1 MVREIIPEHSRRAD
15 AFALWNRAPMPM
27 VTLMKTLD
35 VTHLVRFSRRHR
47 YKINMLLCW
56 CVGRAAARMEDFY
69 LLPVGDKLMEYDC
82 LAVNTV
88 VMTQNGD
95 IQTCDL
101 PLSSNLEQFNRTY
114 LELTGQVA
122 QTGQPYDL
130 SGEAMVIG
138 TSALARYD
146 IDGAVNLY
154 AGCYNNPFLIWG
166 RYRRRWFRALLP
178 ISFQFHHA
186 QLAFRPHNFWNIFS
200 RRSTPWAHD
209 PPFHQIHFTSRLTFW
224 YSENLFAFYEW
235 L

>member
-1 MVREIIPEHSRRAD
+1 
-15 AFALWNRAPMPM
+15 
-27 VTLMKTLD
+27 
-35 VTHLVRFSRRHR
+35 
-47 YKINMLLCW
+47 
-56 CVGRAAARMEDFY
+56 
-69 LLPVGDKLMEYDC
+69 MEYDC

-122 QTGQPYDL
+122 QTGQTYDL

-186 QLAFRPHNFWNIFS
+186 QLDGIPAAQFLEYL
-200 RRSTPWAHD
+200 
-209 PPFHQIHFTSRLTFW
+209 QQEIHSLGT
-224 YSENLFAFYEW
+224 
-235 L
+235 

>member
-101 PLSSNLEQFNRTY
+101 PLSSNLEQIPQALVSGPSAHLLPVPSRPAGRHSGRTIFGISSAGDP
-114 LELTGQVA
+114 LPGHMILHSIKSTSHPA
-122 QTGQPYDL
+122 SL
-130 SGEAMVIG
+130 SGIRKIYLLFMSG
-138 TSALARYD
+138 YD
-146 IDGAVNLY
+146 IVY
-154 AGCYNNPFLIWG
+154 Y
-166 RYRRRWFRALLP
+166 
-178 ISFQFHHA
+178 
-186 QLAFRPHNFWNIFS
+186 
-200 RRSTPWAHD
+200 
-209 PPFHQIHFTSRLTFW
+209 
-224 YSENLFAFYEW
+224 
-235 L
+235 

>member
-1 MVREIIPEHSRRAD
+1 MVREIAPERSRRAA
-15 AFALWNRAPMPM
+15 AFSLWNRAPMPM

-35 VTHLVRFSRRHR
+35 VTRLVRFSRRHR
-47 YKINMLLCW
+47 YKVNMLLCW
-56 CVGRAAARMEDFY
+56 CIGRAAARMADFY
-69 LLPVGDKLMEYDC
+69 LLPVGDKLMEYDR

-88 VMTQNGD
+88 VVTQGGD

-101 PLSSNLEQFNRTY
+101 PLSPNLEQFSQSY

-122 QTGQPYDL
+122 QTGQPHDL

-138 TSALARYD
+138 TSALAGYD

-166 RYRRRWFRALLP
+166 RYRRHWFRTLLP

-186 QLAFRPHNFWNIFS
+186 QLDGVPAAQFLEYLQEEI
-200 RRSTPWAHD
+200 RSLGT
-209 PPFHQIHFTSRLTFW
+209 
-224 YSENLFAFYEW
+224 
-235 L
+235 

>member
-101 PLSSNLEQFNRTY
+101 PLSSNLEQFNRTI
-114 LELTGQVA
+114 
-122 QTGQPYDL
+122 L
-130 SGEAMVIG
+130 S
-138 TSALARYD
+138 SLDRS
-146 IDGAVNLY
+146 
-154 AGCYNNPFLIWG
+154 P
-166 RYRRRWFRALLP
+166 
-178 ISFQFHHA
+178 
-186 QLAFRPHNFWNIFS
+186 RPAS
-200 RRSTPWAHD
+200 PMT
-209 PPFHQIHFTSRLTFW
+209 
-224 YSENLFAFYEW
+224 
-235 L
+235 

>member
-186 QLAFRPHNFWNIFS
+186 QLDGITAAQFLEYL
-200 RRSTPWAHD
+200 
-209 PPFHQIHFTSRLTFW
+209 QQEIHSLGT
-224 YSENLFAFYEW
+224 
-235 L
+235 

>member
-35 VTHLVRFSRRHR
+35 VTHLVRFSRRHW

-69 LLPVGDKLMEYDC
+69 LLPVGNKLMEYDC

-101 PLSSNLEQFNRTY
+101 PLSSHW
-114 LELTGQVA
+114 TGR
-122 QTGQPYDL
+122 PDRP
-130 SGEAMVIG
+130 
-138 TSALARYD
+138 AL
-146 IDGAVNLY
+146 
-154 AGCYNNPFLIWG
+154 
-166 RYRRRWFRALLP
+166 
-178 ISFQFHHA
+178 
-186 QLAFRPHNFWNIFS
+186 
-200 RRSTPWAHD
+200 
-209 PPFHQIHFTSRLTFW
+209 
-224 YSENLFAFYEW
+224 
-235 L
+235 

>member
-1 MVREIIPEHSRRAD
+1 
-15 AFALWNRAPMPM
+15 MPM

-56 CVGRAAARMEDFY
+56 CVGPGSSPDGG
-69 LLPVGDKLMEYDC
+69 LLSPSSGDKLMEYDC

-122 QTGQPYDL
+122 QTGQPL
-130 SGEAMVIG
+130 
-138 TSALARYD
+138 
-146 IDGAVNLY
+146 
-154 AGCYNNPFLIWG
+154 
-166 RYRRRWFRALLP
+166 
-178 ISFQFHHA
+178 
-186 QLAFRPHNFWNIFS
+186 
-200 RRSTPWAHD
+200 
-209 PPFHQIHFTSRLTFW
+209 
-224 YSENLFAFYEW
+224 
-235 L
+235 

>member
-1 MVREIIPEHSRRAD
+1 MVREIAPERSRRAA
-15 AFALWNRAPMPM
+15 AFSLWNRAPMPM

-35 VTHLVRFSRRHR
+35 VTRLVRFSRRRR
-47 YKINMLLCW
+47 YKVNMRLCW
-56 CVGRAAARMEDFY
+56 CIGRAAARMADFS
-69 LLPVGDKLMEYDC
+69 LLPEGDKLMEYDR

-88 VMTQNGD
+88 VVTQGGD

-101 PLSSNLEQFNRTY
+101 PLSPNLEQFSQSY

-122 QTGQPYDL
+122 QTGQPHDL

-138 TSALARYD
+138 TSALAGYD

-166 RYRRRWFRALLP
+166 RYRRHWFRTLLP

-186 QLAFRPHNFWNIFS
+186 QLDGVPAAQFLEYLQEEI
-200 RRSTPWAHD
+200 RSLGT
-209 PPFHQIHFTSRLTFW
+209 
-224 YSENLFAFYEW
+224 
-235 L
+235 

>member
-1 MVREIIPEHSRRAD
+1 MVREIDPERSRRAA

-35 VTHLVRFSRRHR
+35 VTRLVRFSRRR
-47 YKINMLLCW
+47 GYQINMLLCW

-69 LLPVGDKLMEYDC
+69 LLPVGDKLMEYDR

-88 VMTQNGD
+88 VMTRDGS

-101 PLSSNLEQFNRTY
+101 PLSADLEQFSRSY
-114 LELTGQVA
+114 LELTRKVA

-178 ISFQFHHA
+178 VSFQFHHA
-186 QLAFRPHNFWNIFS
+186 QLDGVPAAQFLEYLQEELR
-200 RRSTPWAHD
+200 TLGA
-209 PPFHQIHFTSRLTFW
+209 
-224 YSENLFAFYEW
+224 
-235 L
+235 